1 MDTELWKEVLQKID
15 TSIAQETPEQSSTT
29 LDQEIVD
36 IYDKVALIL
45 SRYKSGKLPKAFKVI
60 PNLKNW
66 EQVLHLTRPETWT
79 PNATHQAAKIFLGT
93 FSPKLAA
100 RFLTLVILPK
110 IRMDFEANKKL
121 NPHYYE
127 TVALSISKPSAFFT
141 GLLIPLCVDDRTTQ
155 KEAAIM
161 ASILKKMSIPVLYS
175 AAALIKLTGLPFY
188 GPRSIIMRT
197 MIDKKYSLPQ
207 TAISS
212 LVDFIEKTSYLEANN
227 SVLWQQLVLSL
238 CEKYGCDLSLVDKQ
252 RVLESAGRLP
262 HDPISSEIV
271 FSLEKTNSILS

>member
-1 MDTELWKEVLQKID
+1 MDTELWKDVLQKID
-15 TSIAQETPEQSSTT
+15 TPAVEEAMDQSSSI
-29 LDQEIVD
+29 LDQEILD
-36 IYDKVALIL
+36 IYEKVALIL

-66 EQVLHLTRPETWT
+66 EQVLQLTRPEDWT

-100 RFLTLVILPK
+100 RFLTLVVLPK
-110 IRMDFEANKKL
+110 IRQDFETNKKL

-141 GLLIPLCVDDRTTQ
+141 GLLIPLCIDDETTQ

-175 AAALIKLTGLPFY
+175 AAALIKLTGYSFY
-188 GPRSIIMRT
+188 GPRAIIMRT
-197 MIDKKYSLPQ
+197 LIDKKYSLPQ
-207 TAISS
+207 TAIAS
-212 LVDFIEKTSYLEANN
+212 LVDFVEKTSHMEENN
-227 SVLWQQLVLSL
+227 TVLWQQLVLSF
-238 CEKYGCDLSLVDKQ
+238 CEKYGCDFSSQDKQ
-252 RVLESAGRLP
+252 RILSAANRLP
-262 HDPISSEIV
+262 HDPITSEIV
-271 FSLEKTNSILS
+271 FSIEKTNSILS